1 LAPAT
6 CYTERELLK
15 LSNAELRSILKK
27 LKITG
32 WLQADTSSM
41 ARQIVFRTEQ
51 RAKFQKLSA
60 LYNIKAEPPPV
71 SGGEAQGKLS
81 NEN

>member
-1 LAPAT
+1 MTEQPTSTAKRNCDGQPSLAPAT

-32 WLQADTSSM
+32 WLQANKFSM

-60 LYNIKAEPPPV
+60 LYNIR
-71 SGGEAQGKLS
+71 S
-81 NEN
+81 